1 MHGQRMATKN
11 TGSTGKG
18 SQSNKP
24 GARSQNAPTRRTSKK
39 ARKPVTIDLEPTKV
53 VSKKSARPADDSA
66 PKKTEPQTGK
76 PTDKPNA
83 TSGVDAA
90 KTVSAKP
97 ADKITSEKAKPAKT
111 GSVPKSGKPTSSA
124 PGSGIGKKPAP
135 RADNYNKPGFVFG
148 KAAAGFAGGAIALVG
163 AYGLQQFGVI
173 PSPGDAN
180 TELKAEISRIAE
192 SVKNIGEG
200 QSAGSSAELSKEL
213 AARIA
218 KIEASQNSI
227 AANMEGQSKSI
238 EEVAA
243 TASGLAARIE
253 KVQETSARLEQSISS
268 GSAGENA
275 ALTTLDER
283 VKTLETGAGKAV
295 EIETLSSQIEALN
308 KQMAEIST
316 ANNAQASSDDV
327 KALKTEIDSLSA
339 KISEMAQN
347 ATNSQTAIE
356 STIGKLQQSLK
367 GIGSRVDQVVA
378 DAATPQKDEQRVA
391 RALAIAGLK
400 SAIDAGGGFEG
411 ALTLVESLGVDEE
424 ALSPLKPFASIGVP
438 TVSALQTSFAE
449 LSDKIITANAPAAD
463 KGVMNK
469 LFANMRSLVK
479 IKATGAIEGNTPL
492 AIVSRIEDGL
502 KKSDLEAVIKEWEL
516 LPKAA
521 KALSGDWNKSL
532 KARHQANR
540 LIENLLNKFMTGTS
554 GAGN

>member
-1 MHGQRMATKN
+1 MATKN

-18 SQSNKP
+18 SQGNKP
-24 GARSQNAPTRRTSKK
+24 GTRPQNAPTRRASKK

-53 VSKKSARPADDSA
+53 VSNQTSKPASDSA
-66 PKKTEPQTGK
+66 PKKTEPQTSDPAAKPNIISGAGTAK
-76 PTDKPNA
+76 PTDKIA
-83 TSGVDAA
+83 SDTA
-90 KTVSAKP
+90 KS
-97 ADKITSEKAKPAKT
+97 AKT
-111 GSVPKSGKPTSSA
+111 GSASKFGNPISSA
-124 PGSGIGKKPAP
+124 PGSSIGKKPAP
-135 RADNYNKPGFVFG
+135 AADNNNKPGSLFG
-148 KAAAGFAGGAIALVG
+148 KAVAGFTGGAIALVG
-163 AYGLQQFGVI
+163 AYGLQQFGLI
-173 PSPGDAN
+173 PSPGNAN

-200 QSAGSSAELSKEL
+200 QSAGSSAALSKAL
-213 AARIA
+213 VARIA

-227 AANMEGQSKSI
+227 AANIEGQNKTI
-238 EEVAA
+238 EVAAA
-243 TASGLAARIE
+243 TASGLAARI
-253 KVQETSARLEQSISS
+253 KKAQETSARLEQSISS

-283 VKTLETGAGKAV
+283 VKALETGAGNTNEVAALTKKV
-295 EIETLSSQIEALN
+295 DALN
-308 KQMAEIST
+308 KQVAELSS
-316 ANNAQASSDDV
+316 ASNIQGLSDDV
-327 KALKTEIDSLSA
+327 KAIKTEISGLAA
-339 KISEMAQN
+339 KISEAAQN
-347 ATNSQTAIE
+347 AANRQTAIE
-356 STIGKLQQSLK
+356 STIGKLQASLN
-367 GIGSRVDQVVA
+367 GVGARVDKVVA

-411 ALTLVESLGVDEE
+411 ALTLVESLGVDEA
-424 ALSPLKPFASIGVP
+424 ALSPLKPFTSIGVP

-449 LSDKIITANAPAAD
+449 ISDKIITANAPVAD

-469 LFANMRSLVK
+469 LFTNMRSLVK

-492 AIVSRIEDGL
+492 AIASRIEDGL

-516 LPKAA
+516 LPEAA

-532 KARHQANR
+532 KARHQANM